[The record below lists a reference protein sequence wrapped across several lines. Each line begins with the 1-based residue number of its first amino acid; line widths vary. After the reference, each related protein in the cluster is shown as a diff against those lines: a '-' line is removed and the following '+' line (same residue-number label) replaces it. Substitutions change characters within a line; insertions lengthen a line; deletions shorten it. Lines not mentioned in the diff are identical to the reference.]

1 MKEVNYMEKMGISL
15 VPSDRFELPLADKLE
30 SIREETMEFLLEKI
44 DKIEEFSILT
54 HPREAKI
61 AAFHS
66 VLRMLYKSTRKNY
79 YHFLKNE
86 GYE

>member
-1 MKEVNYMEKMGISL
+1 MTKTLTLPL
-15 VPSDRFELPLADKLE
+15 VPNDRFELSVKTSLE

-61 AAFHS
+61 AAFHLL
-66 VLRMLYKSTRKNY
+66 LRMLYKSTRKHY

-86 GYE
+86 GYD

>member
-1 MKEVNYMEKMGISL
+1 MGKTLSLPL
-15 VPSDRFELPLADKLE
+15 VPSDRFERFELSSTSLE

-61 AAFHS
+61 AAFHLL
-66 VLRMLYKSTRKNY
+66 LRMLYKSTRKNY
-79 YHFLKNE
+79 YHFFKNE